1 MFKKELKDAL
11 KILVQCLGVFLVYPV
26 LRALDWNLG
35 YPQWDF
41 KGIWDFL
48 YTIFAVLFAGYSGV
62 ALLASEKGDG
72 ALEYLLSLPVSKGR
86 ILANKAG
93 TRLLLLAAVYLL
105 GILSRGLA
113 DPVADGLSVLFL
125 FGLGVS
131 VGLAVNSVFLGLL
144 GVFLLQFVIYFA
156 SLITQYLWL
165 GMGGA
170 LLLPGLAIVGP
181 ALLAFWFS
189 FRRMDLKPRNYHI
202 KPYVY
207 IALPPVI
214 LVLAFV
220 VFQYRGF
227 AGWIKLH

>member
-1 MFKKELKDAL
+1 MFKKEFQDASR
-11 KILVQCLGVFLVYPV
+11 ILVQCLAVFLVYPV

-48 YTIFAVLFAGYSGV
+48 YTIFAVVFAGYSGV
-62 ALLASEKGDG
+62 ALLASEKRDG
-72 ALEYLLSLPVSKGR
+72 ALEYLLSLPVSRGR

-93 TRLLLLAAVYLL
+93 ARLVLFSAVYLV
-105 GILSRGLA
+105 GIFSGALA
-113 DPVADGLSVLFL
+113 DPVSDGLSVLFL
-125 FGLGVS
+125 FGLGIS

-144 GVFLLQFVIYFA
+144 GVLLLQFVIYFA

-189 FRRMDLKPRNYHI
+189 FRRMDLKPRDYHI
-202 KPYVY
+202 KPYLW

-214 LVLAFV
+214 LMLALV

-227 AGWIKLH
+227 AGWVNLH